1 MKNLLIDIGS
11 TSVKWAETSER
22 ENIVKVRKI
31 PFPPK
36 LCGKPSPFYEVS
48 REAIISGVKE
58 IVRASSAR
66 NVYISTQMHGWL
78 LGDGCGNALT
88 EYVSW
93 RDKRGGLRPY
103 AFSLAPEHGVG
114 LKPNLPRASV
124 RVTEELYPEIKEK
137 AKVFFTLGS
146 YVAFRLTGRNATHIT
161 DAAASGFFNAV
172 TARPDSCG
180 LKLPEAVLDV
190 EQIGTYEGKRIFSP
204 VGDQQAAI
212 LGSGAKRGTYILNLG
227 TAAQMCAINPSFI
240 TGNFESRPY
249 FNGETL
255 CTVTNLGGGGYISE
269 HASDEGLAERLSE
282 EYLEAISRL
291 PRRDCLT
298 ATGGTLSYYGE
309 LLAKV
314 FAAMKIKTAVCEKA
328 DALEGLKKISEG
340 NCL

>member
-146 YVAFRLTGRNATHIT
+146 YVAFRLTGLSLIHI
-161 DAAASGFFNAV
+161 
-172 TARPDSCG
+172 
-180 LKLPEAVLDV
+180 
-190 EQIGTYEGKRIFSP
+190 
-204 VGDQQAAI
+204 
-212 LGSGAKRGTYILNLG
+212 
-227 TAAQMCAINPSFI
+227 
-240 TGNFESRPY
+240 
-249 FNGETL
+249 
-255 CTVTNLGGGGYISE
+255 
-269 HASDEGLAERLSE
+269 
-282 EYLEAISRL
+282 
-291 PRRDCLT
+291 
-298 ATGGTLSYYGE
+298 
-309 LLAKV
+309 
-314 FAAMKIKTAVCEKA
+314 
-328 DALEGLKKISEG
+328 
-340 NCL
+340 